1 MPKKESISPN
11 HKRFKSENIDES
23 TDELKT
29 PTKQNRFV
37 QKQKSP
43 NVNIESTT
51 DEAPGTT

>member
-11 HKRFKSENIDES
+11 HKRFKTENIDES

-37 QKQKSP
+37 LKRNSP
-43 NVNIESTT
+43 NVKIESTA
-51 DEAPGTT
+51 DEAPGKT

>member
-1 MPKKESISPN
+1 VPKKESISPN

-37 QKQKSP
+37 LKRNSP
-43 NVNIESTT
+43 NVKIESTA
-51 DEAPGTT
+51 DEAPGKT